1 MGNTRVDTAA
11 VYAAAQRFD
20 AAAALLDDA
29 LRTHLGALG
38 FGGSTAGR
46 AHTARGEAVG
56 AALHRLSGELA
67 QWSRAAEEIGAALRA
82 GADRYA
88 DAELRAAAVLG

>member
-11 VYAAAQRFD
+11 VCDAAQRF
-20 AAAALLDDA
+20 AAAAELLDGV
-29 LRTHLGALG
+29 LRTHLAGLG
-38 FGGSTAGR
+38 FAGSTAGR

-56 AALHRLSGELA
+56 TALRRLSSELG

-82 GADRYA
+82 GAERYA
-88 DAELRAAAVLG
+88 DAEMRAAAVLG